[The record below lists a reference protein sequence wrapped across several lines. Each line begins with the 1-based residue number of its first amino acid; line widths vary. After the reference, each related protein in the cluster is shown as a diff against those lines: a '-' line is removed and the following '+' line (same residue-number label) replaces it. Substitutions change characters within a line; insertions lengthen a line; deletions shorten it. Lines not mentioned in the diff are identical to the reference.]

1 MHRVCV
7 CVSLFR
13 VVCVGGD
20 GMFSE
25 VVHGLVSR
33 TQSDS
38 RVDQNQSNQDL
49 VPCALCIGIIPA
61 GERRGVG
68 RGEGKGGE
76 KCRRGKKGR
85 W

>member
-1 MHRVCV
+1 M

-38 RVDQNQSNQDL
+38 RVDQNQPNQDL
-49 VPCALCIGIIPA
+49 VPCALRIGIIPA
-61 GERRGVG
+61 GKR
-68 RGEGKGGE
+68 GGE
-76 KCRRGKKGR
+76 KQRRGKNGR
-85 W
+85 S